1 MDGNMLA
8 SLMGT
13 SSSRPESKAK
23 KADKTDGDAFSAC
36 MDEASKTKGESNK
49 EMLADESSK
58 PSKDKD
64 DTKEAKR
71 KAAKKELE
79 EQLKGLP
86 GNRDARTSMQAR
98 RLMGVDQM
106 NMAEKQALQLG
117 EFSHEAKER
126 AEVSKQAQAPMPG
139 PLAYGAPPP
148 GLQQQKAGGA
158 AKPSPEAVEG
168 KLEAQRTEQ
177 QRAEA
182 AKDQKIEPT
191 LEQKIANE
199 SKFTEELQKTG
210 ELNKNQERQAVID
223 QVLKHI
229 EVRNFQNKT
238 ELHLRLNPEYLGELK
253 VKLLHTDEGVSAQF
267 ITDSRTTREVLEENE
282 NELRTEAGKKG
293 VRLGKMKVQLVD
305 NLT

>member
-13 SSSRPESKAK
+13 SSTRPESKAK
-23 KADKTDGDAFSAC
+23 KADKTDGDAFSAA
-36 MDEASKTKGESNK
+36 MDEASKTKGDSNK
-49 EMLADESSK
+49 EMLEASSK
-58 PSKDKD
+58 DDKKEKED
-64 DTKEAKR
+64 PKEAKR

-86 GNRDARTSMQAR
+86 GNRDPRTSMLAR
-98 RLMGVDQM
+98 KLMSVDTM
-106 NMAEKQALQLG
+106 NMAEKAALQVG
-117 EFSHEAKER
+117 EFSAEAKEKA
-126 AEVSKQAQAPMPG
+126 AEAKQPTMPG
-139 PLAYGAPPP
+139 TLSYSAPPP
-148 GLQQQKAGGA
+148 GLQTPGQAKGPQK
-158 AKPSPEAVEG
+158 PQSEAVEG
-168 KLEAQRTEQ
+168 RLEAQRTEQ

-199 SKFTEELQKTG
+199 NKFTEELQKTG
-210 ELNKNQERQAVID
+210 ELNRNQERQAVID
-223 QVLKHI
+223 QILQQI

-267 ITDSRTTREVLEENE
+267 ITDSRTTREVLEETE
-282 NELRTEAGKKG
+282 DELRAEAGKKG

>member
-23 KADKTDGDAFSAC
+23 KADKTDGDAFSAA

-49 EMLADESSK
+49 EMLADDAK
-58 PSKDKD
+58 ADKKDKED
-64 DTKEAKR
+64 PKEAKR

-86 GNRDARTSMQAR
+86 GNRDPRTSMLAR
-98 RLMGVDQM
+98 KLMSVDTM
-106 NMAEKQALQLG
+106 TMAEKAALQVG
-117 EFSHEAKER
+117 EFSHEAKEK
-126 AEVSKQAQAPMPG
+126 AETTKQQTLPG
-139 PLAYGAPPP
+139 TLSYSAPPP
-148 GLQQQKAGGA
+148 GLQQQQKAAPGTR
-158 AKPSPEAVEG
+158 PQSEAVEG
-168 KLEAQRTEQ
+168 KLEAQRSEQ

-182 AKDQKIEPT
+182 AKEHKVEPT

-199 SKFTEELQKTG
+199 NKFTEELQKTG
-210 ELNKNQERQAVID
+210 ELNRNQERQAVID
-223 QVLKHI
+223 QVLQQI

-238 ELHLRLNPEYLGELK
+238 ELNLRLNPEYLGELK

-267 ITDSRTTREVLEENE
+267 ITDSRTTREVLEESE
-282 NELRTEAGKKG
+282 DQLRAEAGKKG

-305 NLT
+305 NVT